1 MNNSTANDKI
11 KQFRIVQPNEL
22 KFKKATIGG
31 YQCKEVEDYIFN
43 LIKNME
49 QSQKA
54 YNEKFEEHLSRF
66 SVLTQERAQLQKKH
80 GEYQAR
86 IDQLQAEI
94 EHKEL
99 GIIQENEKLKATVK
113 SLTVRLEQTKSEIN
127 ANSKMEAILMRE
139 NEELKE
145 NIKSFNEKNEKY
157 LAENSALLHERET
170 LKKRSEGEFEKSKA
184 LQAKLD
190 ERSKRE
196 ADLAQENERLH
207 AAVGEHLSERGVLL
221 QERDKLMD
229 LHNDDRITIK
239 QSQQEIEQLQS
250 TIQTLQEQLAE
261 GLGKEGKAELEKLTR
276 QNASLS
282 QSNKQLST
290 AIDRLKNRA
299 EELKKSLEE
308 QKKAK
313 EKHED
318 AIKTLITAKRNK
330 AMDTN
335 MKLYQ
340 YKLYL
345 ESNLE
350 NAAKNIAELNET
362 MDNIKTNAADMYNDT
377 KIELNL

>member
-66 SVLTQERAQLQKKH
+66 SVLTQERAQLQKQH

-362 MDNIKTNAADMYNDT
+362 MENIKTNAADMYNDT